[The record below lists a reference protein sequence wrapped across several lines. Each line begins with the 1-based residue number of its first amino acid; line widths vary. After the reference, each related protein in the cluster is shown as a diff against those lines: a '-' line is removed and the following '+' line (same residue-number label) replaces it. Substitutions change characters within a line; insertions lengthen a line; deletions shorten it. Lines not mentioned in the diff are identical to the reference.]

1 MIKQLISMT
10 EKIAFGLRASNKLAG
25 CITVKIKYSDFQTVS
40 RQSSIDYTATDDALI
55 PKVKTLFKLLYTR
68 RMRVRLVGVRLSH
81 LVPGNYQI
89 NLYSDTPRKVKL
101 YVLIDSVKRQYGEQ
115 YLKRAS
121 GL

>member
-1 MIKQLISMT
+1 M
-10 EKIAFGLRASNKLAG
+10 LA
-25 CITVKIKYSDFQTVS
+25 INHNRHWDSDFQTVS
-40 RQSSIDYTATDDALI
+40 KQCSIDYTATDDGLI

-68 RMRVRLVGVRLSH
+68 RMRVRLVGVRFSH

-89 NLYSDTPRKVKL
+89 NLYNDTPRKVKL
-101 YVLIDSVKRQYGEQ
+101 YSLIDSVKKQYGEK